1 MTDFIDTYRP
11 LPPLSPADKIYIRSN
26 FHPLEELCLGRPNKP
41 ADYRSQIRAGLLPLP
56 TYAVDGIEMYPVDFF
71 VFPDSVG
78 SLGDQLKKQFFV
90 QYQRMAESYGQQ
102 IPEAQIREEF
112 ASYLSGEYGVCLRWV
127 TPETIFLKGLAM
139 GKIDELLSEPNPG
152 NTEWSAALR
161 SWINRLDAMERE
173 FAPCDTARFGSLPS
187 RVRYI
192 DNVRA
197 KYPDCFTAPPIP
209 EG

>member
-1 MTDFIDTYRP
+1 MELRCI
-11 LPPLSPADKIYIRSN
+11 PPIFFPGLGGLLWRSVEKAVFRTVPADGGVLRSAN
-26 FHPLEELCLGRPNKP
+26 PGSTDRGRICVVFKRGIWGLSALG
-41 ADYRSQIRAGLLPLP
+41 
-56 TYAVDGIEMYPVDFF
+56 YA
-71 VFPDSVG
+71 
-78 SLGDQLKKQFFV
+78 
-90 QYQRMAESYGQQ
+90 
-102 IPEAQIREEF
+102 
-112 ASYLSGEYGVCLRWV
+112 
-127 TPETIFLKGLAM
+127 PETIFLKGLAM
-139 GKIDELLSEPNPG
+139 GKIDELLSGPTAG

-192 DNVRA
+192 DNVMA